1 MKNWIKA
8 TLAVL
13 VLVACIYSFGK
24 RPGPEGTNGAY
35 NLMLDVT
42 IEKLKL
48 PNLAT
53 ATTSTH
59 PMLFKDPVNGW
70 VRQGGTLDSYL
81 TPYALT
87 SSLAG
92 YVPTSRTLTING
104 TPFDLSANRAWTI
117 PVNAYTAGT
126 GLNLVGSTFNNTAP
140 DQTVTLTAGNRI
152 QITGTYPNFT
162 IAYVEP
168 TINQVSRN
176 VNSNYTIGNRQ
187 ATVYYSIPVTATNP
201 LLAGTSVGTAFLE
214 YSTNAGSSWTAALS
228 TSSSSSVGLA
238 VAIALTTGGSNLLS
252 GVVPANAL
260 VRVRTITSGTATVG
274 NFTGQ
279 EIY

>member
-81 TPYALT
+81 TPYAPT

-104 TPFDLSANRAWTI
+104 TPFDLSANRSWTI
-117 PVNAYTAGT
+117 PVNTYTAGT

-140 DQTVTLTAGNRI
+140 DQTVSVTANNGLI
-152 QITGTYPNFT
+152 WSGTYPTFT
-162 IAYVEP
+162 LTKKRQETYTGTTSGSGTYTVTYPVAYSVEP
-168 TINQVSRN
+168 N
-176 VNSNYTIGNRQ
+176 VIISQRGGT
-187 ATVYYSIPVTATNP
+187 PTNT
-201 LLAGTSVGTAFLE
+201 LV
-214 YSTNAGSSWTAALS
+214 LS
-228 TSSSSSVGLA
+228 TSS
-238 VAIALTTGGSNLLS
+238 TTGFTVTANNRVEVLGLLPTYPTLN
-252 GVVPANAL
+252 GAVVN
-260 VRVRTITSGTATVG
+260 VIVT
-274 NFTGQ
+274 
-279 EIY
+279 EK